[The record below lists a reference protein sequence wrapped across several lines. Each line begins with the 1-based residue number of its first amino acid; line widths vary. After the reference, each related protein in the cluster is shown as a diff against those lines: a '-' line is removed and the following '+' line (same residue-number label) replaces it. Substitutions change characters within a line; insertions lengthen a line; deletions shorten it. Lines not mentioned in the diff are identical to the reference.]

1 MILRV
6 NYPSLPQIKKKQ
18 TSILIK
24 TKQTYL
30 SLLGV
35 FRSVVNIRDIDSF
48 NKFYVKKN
56 MEKMVYLIIKSHN
69 RKLHGYAFCIFKNS
83 SQEYNLLKKQ
93 MGSCLR
99 EKVYVYFNNSIIND
113 MKSIGISP

>member
-48 NKFYVKKN
+48 NKFYVKK
-56 MEKMVYLIIKSHN
+56 Y
-69 RKLHGYAFCIFKNS
+69 GKNGLFDH
-83 SQEYNLLKKQ
+83 Q
-93 MGSCLR
+93 
-99 EKVYVYFNNSIIND
+99 I
-113 MKSIGISP
+113 P